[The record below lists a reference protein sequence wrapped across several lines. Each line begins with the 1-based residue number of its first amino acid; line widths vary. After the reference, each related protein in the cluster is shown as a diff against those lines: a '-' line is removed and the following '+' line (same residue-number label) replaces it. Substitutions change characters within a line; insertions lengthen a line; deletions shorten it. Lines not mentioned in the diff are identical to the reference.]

1 MNKETSLKILSQM
14 YVKKNDILNER
25 YISYTYSFYDF
36 FNDKEETKEEYEN
49 VLKELYKSG
58 YVKIDLKSLSSF
70 DCATIKITAK
80 GVTYVEENR

>member
-1 MNKETSLKILSQM
+1 M

-80 GVTYVEENR
+80 GVTYIEENK

>member
-80 GVTYVEENR
+80 GVTYVEENK

>member
-36 FNDKEETKEEYEN
+36 FNDKEEMKEEYEN
-49 VLKELYKSG
+49 ILKELYKSG

-80 GVTYVEENR
+80 GVTYVEENK